1 MFNTTTIPTMT
12 CTAGACHVGACTAG
26 ACTAG
31 ACADTSI
38 MTVFSVLSGSVLI
51 AACMAEFL
59 LHWLKNK
66 LKAEEEEEEEEE
78 ANPYCE
84 KYAEA
89 YAALPRRELSET
101 ELKELKQKFVREQVT
116 EKVEVIMTFDKAT
129 ETFVYYTD
137 QLKEVSYA
145 ILETVAQKFAI
156 DYDCKVILQSEA
168 GQHSEAGDSEAF
180 GEAGQS
186 EAAPQQPSSSVFA
199 KFKNYNAGKGSV
211 PNYGTDTKVIEQMNH
226 FRYRGKIY
234 EYENTQKASENK
246 EEPLL
251 DYTTYKNLLERK
263 EK

>member
-1 MFNTTTIPTMT
+1 MT
-12 CTAGACHVGACTAG
+12 CHTAG
-26 ACTAG
+26 ACT
-31 ACADTSI
+31 DTSI
-38 MTVFSVLSGSVLI
+38 MTVFSVFSGSVLI

-66 LKAEEEEEEEEE
+66 LKAEEETEKEDTDTE
-78 ANPYCE
+78 AEDSYCE

-101 ELKELKQKFVREQVT
+101 ELKGLKQKFVREQVA

-156 DYDCKVILQSEA
+156 DYDCKIILHSEA
-168 GQHSEAGDSEAF
+168 GQQSEALGEAGHSEAL
-180 GEAGQS
+180 GEAGAAPQS
-186 EAAPQQPSSSVFA
+186 EAAPQKVSSSVFA